1 MRGQQ
6 AGRAWTRPSR
16 AADHER
22 SSTSWRGWW
31 VWPESTQGRPRQPG
45 AVVRMEH
52 PSQARSSDRQPTA
65 IQGGTMDF
73 SRRLDELQQRVA
85 ATKAAVQAAAT
96 ESREQLRQR
105 VGQAQQA
112 AQEPQPRAQQR
123 AHQTTDRARSKFA
136 QMKADATA
144 KMDDVQAKIDQRTR
158 KTDAKMAADEAARV
172 EADAADPLH
181 YAEWAVDNAQ
191 LAMLDAIDARVYA
204 DDLAKAASS

>member
-1 MRGQQ
+1 MRGQR
-6 AGRAWTRPSR
+6 AGRAWTRPSH

-31 VWPESTQGRPRQPG
+31 VWPESTQGRPRPPG

-85 ATKAAVQAAAT
+85 ATKATVQAAAT

-105 VGQAQQA
+105 VGQAQQDA
-112 AQEPQPRAQQR
+112 KDAQQRAQQR
-123 AHQTTDRARSKFA
+123 ADQTTDRARGKFA
-136 QMKADATA
+136 QMKADAAA
-144 KMDDVQAKIDQRTR
+144 KMDDVQAKIDRRTR
-158 KTDAKMAADEAARV
+158 QLDAKAAATDADWG
-172 EADAADPLH
+172 EADAADALDF
-181 YAEWAVDNAQ
+181 ADWAVDNAQ
-191 LAMLDAIDARVYA
+191 LAILDAIDARAYA